1 MALDTNRLANLIMDE
16 MESRGLAPRN
26 PKADGKAIALYTS
39 IAAAVVQEIQANA
52 EVTTV
57 VGGGSSAGSHP
68 GTIS

>member
-39 IAAAVVQEIQANA
+39 IAAAIVQEIQSNA
-52 EVTTV
+52 EVPVT
-57 VGGGSSAGSHP
+57 GGSSAGTYP
-68 GTIS
+68 VL